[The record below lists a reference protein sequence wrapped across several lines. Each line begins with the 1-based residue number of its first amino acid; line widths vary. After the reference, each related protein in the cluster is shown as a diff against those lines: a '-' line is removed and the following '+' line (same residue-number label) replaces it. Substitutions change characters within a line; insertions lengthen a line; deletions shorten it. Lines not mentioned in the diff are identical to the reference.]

1 MKSKISSSILI
12 LGVLVI
18 LAISCK
24 KEDGKPPDPVADIEG
39 NTYKTVRIGNQVWMA
54 ENLKTTRYNDGTDIP
69 LITNAIAW
77 DNLTT
82 PGYCW
87 YNNDEATYK
96 NTYGALYNGYTV
108 STGKLCPTGWHV
120 PAREEWQ
127 QLRVFLN
134 DTITGGGKM
143 KEAGTTHWLTP
154 NKGADNSSGF
164 TALAAGI
171 RYFEGSF
178 SSVLYYTSFWSA
190 SEVSQEDE
198 WYLSLYFGDARVNIN
213 HISKKHG
220 FSVRCIKDLNN
231 QVKTLSGNSL
241 K

>member
-1 MKSKISSSILI
+1 MKSKISSYTLVF
-12 LGVLVI
+12 GALVI
-18 LAISCK
+18 LTISCSK
-24 KEDGKPPDPVADIEG
+24 KEDKPPDPVADIDG
-39 NTYKTVRIGNQVWMA
+39 NTYKTVKTGTQVWMA

-69 LITNAIAW
+69 LITNATSW
-77 DNLTT
+77 GNLTT

-96 NTYGALYNGYTV
+96 DTYGALYNGYTV
-108 STGKLCPTGWHV
+108 ISGKLCPTGWHV
-120 PAREEWQ
+120 PEKEEWQ

-164 TALAAGI
+164 TALPAGI
-171 RYFEGSF
+171 RYFEGLF

-190 SEVSQEDE
+190 TEIGSNDE
-198 WYLSLYFGDARVNIN
+198 WYLSLYFGDANVNIN
-213 HISKKHG
+213 HRTKKHG
-220 FSVRCIKDLNN
+220 FSVRCLKD
-231 QVKTLSGNSL
+231 
-241 K
+241 

>member
-1 MKSKISSSILI
+1 MKSKILSCTII
-12 LGVLVI
+12 LGALLI

-24 KEDGKPPDPVADIEG
+24 KKDDKPPDPVADIEG
-39 NTYKTVRIGNQVWMA
+39 NTYKTVKIDTLVWMA
-54 ENLKTTRYNDGTDIP
+54 ENLKTTRYNDGTEIP
-69 LITNAIAW
+69 LVTNTEAW
-77 DNLTT
+77 GKLTT

-87 YNNDEATYK
+87 YNNDEAAYK
-96 NTYGALYNGYTV
+96 DPYGALYNGPTV

-120 PAREEWQ
+120 PTREEWQ

-178 SSVLYYTSFWSA
+178 SSVLYSTCIWSA
-190 SEVSQEDE
+190 TEIDSNDE
-198 WYLSLYFGDARVNIN
+198 WYLSLYFGDAIIKIN
-213 HISKKHG
+213 HSSKKHG
-220 FSVRCIKDLNN
+220 FSVRCLKD
-231 QVKTLSGNSL
+231 
-241 K
+241 